1 MLQVS
6 GHPDSTRPK
15 PSLGA
20 KCLIYPSLQHPGDEG
35 ETEGR
40 SCLLSQGS
48 EGKERGLKSVS
59 GSLVKVT
66 T

>member
-6 GHPDSTRPK
+6 RHPDSTRPK

-20 KCLIYPSLQHPGDEG
+20 ERLIYPSLQHPGDEG

-40 SCLLSQGS
+40 SCLLLQGS
-48 EGKERGLKSVS
+48 EGKEQGLKSTS
-59 GSLVKVT
+59 DP
-66 T
+66 